1 MLLALMNVRK
11 FLSKTMKVVLGAII
25 GCVLMAFGDA
35 FVPTSSVL
43 AAPSLTLP
51 ASRGLADSTGRQ
63 GASIRAR

>member
-1 MLLALMNVRK
+1 MLLALK
-11 FLSKTMKVVLGAII
+11 KGKILSKTMKVVLGAII
-25 GCVLMAFGDA
+25 GCVLMALGDA

-43 AAPSLTLP
+43 AAPALTLP